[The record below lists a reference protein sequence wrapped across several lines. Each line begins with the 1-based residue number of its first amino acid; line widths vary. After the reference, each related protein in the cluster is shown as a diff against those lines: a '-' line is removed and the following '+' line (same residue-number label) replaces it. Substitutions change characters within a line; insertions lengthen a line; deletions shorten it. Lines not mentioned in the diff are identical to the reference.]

1 MQGDVGIS
9 QFTLARYLRMEEK
22 KMNYALIFV
31 YSAFTSLIVSFFVSM
46 IIGNTVGIHYLNKH
60 DKDWQNMLN
69 RILDDL
75 KKHTRS

>member
-1 MQGDVGIS
+1 M
-9 QFTLARYLRMEEK
+9 LAAYKGEK
-22 KMNYALIFV
+22 KMNYVLVFV

-75 KKHTRS
+75 KKHTKENEHELKSRTQTG

>member
-1 MQGDVGIS
+1 
-9 QFTLARYLRMEEK
+9 
-22 KMNYALIFV
+22 MNYALIFV

-60 DKDWQNMLN
+60 DKYWQNMLN

-75 KKHTRS
+75 KKHTKGE

>member
-9 QFTLARYLRMEEK
+9 QFALVRYLRMEER
-22 KMNYALIFV
+22 KMNYVLVFV
-31 YSAFTSLIVSFFVSM
+31 YAAFTSLIVSFFVSM

-75 KKHTRS
+75 KKHTRV

>member
-1 MQGDVGIS
+1 M
-9 QFTLARYLRMEEK
+9 LAAYKGEK

-31 YSAFTSLIVSFFVSM
+31 YSAFTSVIVSFFVSM
-46 IIGNTVGIHYLNKH
+46 IIGNSVGIHYLNKH

-75 KKHTRS
+75 KKHTRV

>member
-1 MQGDVGIS
+1 
-9 QFTLARYLRMEEK
+9 
-22 KMNYALIFV
+22 MNYVLVFV

-69 RILDDL
+69 RILDDQKSIQRGNEHEL
-75 KKHTRS
+75 KSRTQTG